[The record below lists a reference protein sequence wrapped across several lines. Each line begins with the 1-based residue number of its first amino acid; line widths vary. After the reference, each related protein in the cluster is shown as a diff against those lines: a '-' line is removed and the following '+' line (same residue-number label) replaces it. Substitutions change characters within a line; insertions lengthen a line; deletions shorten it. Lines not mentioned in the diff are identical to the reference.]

1 MKQILKILL
10 CSFCFISVSAKASK
24 LLPGPPMI
32 CGDKK
37 ITGKTYEGYEET
49 TFLILQQR
57 ENDLTPYY
65 VLYRNKDTGSWT
77 LIAHN
82 IPKMPTS
89 ISCILNGGLFSS
101 IMSDKTEVVEMLNK
115 QVEGLD
121 KPIDPNKNKIQKDM

>member
-49 TFLILQQR
+49 TFLMIL
-57 ENDLTPYY
+57 LPTMYY
-65 VLYRNKDTGSWT
+65 
-77 LIAHN
+77 IE
-82 IPKMPTS
+82 I
-89 ISCILNGGLFSS
+89 
-101 IMSDKTEVVEMLNK
+101 
-115 QVEGLD
+115 
-121 KPIDPNKNKIQKDM
+121 KIQELGL